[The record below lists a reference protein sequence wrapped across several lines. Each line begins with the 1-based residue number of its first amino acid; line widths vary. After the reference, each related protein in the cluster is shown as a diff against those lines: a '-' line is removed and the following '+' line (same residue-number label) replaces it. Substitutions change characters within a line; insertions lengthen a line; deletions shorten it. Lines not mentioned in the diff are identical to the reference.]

1 MRGLRTYIIILSL
14 TCGLVS
20 SCKFGPNYQRSEPAI
35 PEQYRFDPNP
45 GDSLINML
53 WWEIFNDE
61 ELKTLIKIG
70 LEENRDIRIAAA
82 RIQEAV
88 AVYGF
93 TKADIYPRL
102 DITAQGQTGN
112 FLQGQGAPTDGDRI
126 DVFLVAPTLSWE
138 IDFWGKFRRANEAA
152 RADILAT
159 EQAHRV
165 IAISLI
171 SEIASTYFLLLDY
184 QNRLEI
190 ARRTL
195 DSRVKSLE
203 IIQAR
208 FDEGTIPEI
217 DLNQAQIQKEIAAQ
231 AVPQFERLLG
241 KTENVMS
248 VLIGRNPQAIQTGL
262 GLYEQ
267 DNFTAVPAGI
277 PSELLNRRPDVLQ
290 AEYELM
296 AQNAQ
301 IGIAVAQRF
310 PSISLTG
317 TVGLISPDLSDFTDI
332 WSVGGN
338 LTGPIFNFGKNKRR
352 VEIERIRTEQA
363 LAFYENTILNA
374 FADVEDALIEIQ
386 TYNDEFS
393 AAQRRRAAASNAR
406 ELSNQ
411 RYDGGV
417 TSYLEVLDSER
428 SLFDAE
434 LAASETLQEKL
445 TAYIN
450 LYKALGGGW
459 ISEEEMQQAESPD
472 EE

>member
-1 MRGLRTYIIILSL
+1 MNYRKQYISLIIVL
-14 TCGLVS
+14 LVVLG
-20 SCKFGPNYQRSEPAI
+20 SCKFGPNYQRSATTV
-35 PEQYRFDPNP
+35 PEEYRFDPNP
-45 GDSLINML
+45 GDSLINLL
-53 WWEIFNDE
+53 WWDIFKDE
-61 ELKTLIKIG
+61 QLQYLIHTG

-82 RIQEAV
+82 RIQEAT

-93 TKADIYPRL
+93 TRADLYPRL
-102 DITAQGQTGN
+102 DITAQGQKGN
-112 FLQGQGAPTDGDRI
+112 FLQGQTAEDGGNI
-126 DVFLVAPTLSWE
+126 DLVLIAPTLTWE

-159 EQAHRV
+159 EQAHQV
-165 IAISLI
+165 VAISLI
-171 SEIASTYFLLLDY
+171 SEIASTYFQLLDY
-184 QNRLEI
+184 RNRLDI
-190 ARRTL
+190 ARETL
-195 DSRVKSLE
+195 ESRQYSLE

-208 FDEGTIPEI
+208 FNEGTIAEI

-231 AVPQFERLLG
+231 SVPQFERLVG
-241 KTENVMS
+241 KAENVLS
-248 VLIGRNPQAIQTGL
+248 VLIGRNPQEIQTGL
-262 GLYEQ
+262 GIYEQ
-267 DNFTAVPAGI
+267 ESFAGVPAGI

-296 AQNAQ
+296 AQNAN
-301 IGIAVAQRF
+301 IGIAVANRF

-317 TVGLISPDLSDFTDI
+317 TLGVITPDLSNFTEI

-352 VEIERIRTEQA
+352 VEIEKIRTEQA
-363 LAFYENTILNA
+363 LLFYENTILNA
-374 FADVEDALIEIQ
+374 FADVEDALLEIR
-386 TYNDEFS
+386 TYNDELS
-393 AAQRRRAAASNAR
+393 AALRRRDAAANAR

-434 LAASETLQEKL
+434 LAASQLLQSKL
-445 TAYIN
+445 NSYIN

-459 ISEEEMQQAESPD
+459 IREEQTQPQTEDQN
-472 EE
+472 